1 MLLYLG
7 DALAC
12 VPFCSASLSFCLFWR
27 SACRSVSVA
36 AADDCSSEPA
46 RRFSGGTTTVPFAA
60 LQKPTRLAATV
71 SSCSSE
77 LLLM

>member
-7 DALAC
+7 EALAC
-12 VPFCSASLSFCLFWR
+12 VPFCSASRSFCRFCR

-36 AADDCSSEPA
+36 AADGSSEPV